1 MRQRRL
7 KIEILY
13 IEDCPNH
20 RATVSLLEDISNR
33 AHLDAEIEEI
43 EVKDLGT
50 ATAMGFLGS
59 PTVRVN
65 GLDIEPDARASRE
78 FGMMC
83 RVYASGGRRVGV
95 PPEDVLWRAFQE
107 AAGKA
112 VI

>member
-1 MRQRRL
+1 L
-7 KIEILY
+7 KIEVLY
-13 IEDCPNH
+13 FDGCPNH
-20 RATVSLLEDISNR
+20 RATVSLLEDISKR

-43 EVKDLGT
+43 EIKDL
-50 ATAMGFLGS
+50 ATSAAMGFLGS

-65 GLDIEPDARASRE
+65 GLDIEPDARASKE

-95 PPEDVLWRAFQE
+95 PPEDVVWRALEE